1 MSMFFL
7 PRILPAILAAT
18 LGCAGLCAQEKEK
31 ADGLTEEES
40 KKLDGLLL
48 RYDLARWEIT
58 QLQWVKPMEKLRKG
72 YRERMQKVQDSFS
85 QAGDL
90 TKTLAAQ
97 AAAKPDP
104 TAETIHA
111 NVKEIA
117 AVQKTFID
125 AQKKMQKRRD
135 ESHAKLARSH
145 VAQLSTI
152 KGKLTKARRFGSALI
167 IEQKIKSITPDAEA
181 LPASPENPRPQVV
194 AKPNPV
200 SDFEWEAIRR
210 TVTIKIFVGDGKEVV
225 IPREIDGKPVTSIGA
240 EAFNNCKNL
249 TSITIGNSVTSIGD
263 WAFRDC
269 FRLKDITLPD
279 SLTTIGEG
287 AFRASELKGITIPD
301 SVTSIGSF
309 AFLDCTSLTSITIG
323 NSVTSIPRYTF
334 HKCSGLRTITIPDS
348 VISIGHQAF
357 RDCSSLESITI
368 GDSVTSISG
377 GIFDGCS
384 SLSDVTFHGDSP
396 EISGRVYSRDLSP
409 TIYRKPEAKGWGD
422 TWEGRPV
429 KLISEKP

>member
-1 MSMFFL
+1 MRVFVL

-152 KGKLTKARRFGSALI
+152 KGKLTKAQRFGSALI

-249 TSITIGNSVTSIGD
+249 TSITIGNSVTSI
-263 WAFRDC
+263 A
-269 FRLKDITLPD
+269 
-279 SLTTIGEG
+279 
-287 AFRASELKGITIPD
+287 
-301 SVTSIGSF
+301 
-309 AFLDCTSLTSITIG
+309 
-323 NSVTSIPRYTF
+323 RYTF